1 MVDHIYGWSGGI
13 IVGPWPKRELD
24 LGRTDKGAED
34 ERRRMGL
41 SKTYQQIL
49 DDQEAREEDLS
60 VMRSNGAY
68 GGFLA
73 DVITME
79 SEEDSDAED
88 VSDVN

>member
-24 LGRTDKGAED
+24 LGRTDKGAEE

-41 SKTYQQIL
+41 NKTFQQIL
-49 DDQEAREEDLS
+49 DDKESQEEDLS
-60 VMRSNGAY
+60 VMRSNGSY

-73 DVITME
+73 GVITQE
-79 SEEDSDAED
+79 SDEDSDED
-88 VSDVN
+88 GNSDVN